1 MLIRFIKYIF
11 NISILLKLILIVL
24 TVTCDFYLI
33 GILTTKI
40 LNFVILISALLILLY
55 KIGTKSERTALTFI
69 TIPIITILIL
79 INSFITIFFIENQEY
94 IFNSPN
100 NKNSIIL
107 DENTFLSTT
116 YYQLYEK
123 KAFIFKKKLPQYI
136 STDNQRPFYD
146 TNDHNNYSINW
157 KSENKVI
164 VSCKYFHNIQ
174 HFDKITVN
182 LN

>member
-1 MLIRFIKYIF
+1 MIRKLIKYIF
-11 NISILLKLILIVL
+11 NISILLKLILVVL
-24 TVTCDFYLI
+24 GLVYGYYLI
-33 GILTTKI
+33 GTLTPKI
-40 LNFVILISALLILLY
+40 LNFVILISALIILLY
-55 KIGTKSERTALTFI
+55 KIENKFKRNALIFI
-69 TIPIITILIL
+69 TIPVIIILIL

-94 IFNSPN
+94 TFSSPN

-136 STDNQRPFYD
+136 STDNQRPFHN

-157 KSENKVI
+157 ESENKVTI
-164 VSCKYFHNIQ
+164 SCKYFHNVQ
-174 HFDKITVN
+174 NFYKITVN